1 MTASPLF
8 EAAWKL
14 QALTAQDPS
23 LPPETPDPNTVTPG
37 VIGFAVMALIGIAAV
52 LLAFDMNRRVR
63 RINYRQQ
70 ARDKILAELAEQGES
85 SENDK

>member
-1 MTASPLF
+1 MTVSPLL

-37 VIGFAVMALIGIAAV
+37 VIGFAVMALVGIAAV

-63 RINYRQQ
+63 RINYREQ
-70 ARDKILAELAEQGES
+70 AREKIAAEAAEQGEP
-85 SENDK
+85 SEHDK